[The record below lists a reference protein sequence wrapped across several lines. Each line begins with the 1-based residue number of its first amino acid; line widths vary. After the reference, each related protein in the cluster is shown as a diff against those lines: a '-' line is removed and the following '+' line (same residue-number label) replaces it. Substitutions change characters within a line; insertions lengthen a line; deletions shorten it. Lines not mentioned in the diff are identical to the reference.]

1 MKKADLMIKSWKVFI
16 FSIAAL
22 VHVILILTITV
33 STGIKEKRKDTSV
46 FKMVDVEEYIPP
58 EPIKE
63 EDKLPPAPPKKIE
76 PEKQIEVVN
85 QDDIA
90 EDIVITEKEV
100 IEAHVATAAPVEIE
114 YLPQHKISDMPGI
127 PTDEIIKKVVYPP
140 IAHRQKIEG
149 VVYLELYIDQTGAIR
164 DIQVLRDPG
173 FGLAEAAIKAISGA
187 KCTPALANG
196 KAVAARIRYPFVFKV
211 K

>member
-1 MKKADLMIKSWKVFI
+1 MKKTDLMLKSWKVFV

-22 VHVILILTITV
+22 FHIILILTITV
-33 STGIKEKRKDTSV
+33 STGAKEKRKDTSV

-63 EDKLPPAPPKKIE
+63 DKKLPPPVKKIV

-85 QDDIA
+85 QEDIA
-90 EDIVITEKEV
+90 EVIVETKKEV
-100 IEAHVATAAPVEIE
+100 VEVEVATVAEIE
-114 YLPQHKISDMPGI
+114 YLPQHKISDPPGI
-127 PTDEIIKKVVYPP
+127 PTDEILKKIVYPP
-140 IAHRQKIEG
+140 LANRQKIEG

-164 DIQVLRDPG
+164 DIQILRDPG
-173 FGLAEAAIKAISGA
+173 YGLAEAAIEAISGL
-187 KCTPALANG
+187 KCSPALANG
-196 KAVAARIRYPFVFKV
+196 KAVAVRFRYPVRFKL

>member
-1 MKKADLMIKSWKVFI
+1 MKKADMMIKSWKVFV
-16 FSIAAL
+16 FSMAAL
-22 VHVILILTITV
+22 LHIILILTITV
-33 STGIKEKRKDTSV
+33 SAGVKEKRKDTSV

-63 EDKLPPAPPKKIE
+63 EEKLPPPPIKIE

-85 QDDIA
+85 QDEIA
-90 EDIVITEKEV
+90 EDIIETEKEV
-100 IEAHVATAAPVEIE
+100 VKVEVVTVAPVEIE
-114 YLPQHKISDMPGI
+114 YLPQHKISDPPGI
-127 PTDEIIKKVVYPP
+127 PSDEIYNRVVYPP
-140 IAHRQKIEG
+140 IARRQKIEG

-164 DIQVLRDPG
+164 DIQVLKEPG
-173 FGLAEAAIKAISGA
+173 YGLAEAAIKAISGL

-196 KAVAARIRYPFVFKV
+196 KAVAVRYRFAIRFQV

>member
-1 MKKADLMIKSWKVFI
+1 MKKADLILKSWKVFV

-22 VHVILILTITV
+22 VHIVLILTITV

-63 EDKLPPAPPKKIE
+63 EKKIAPPPKKIE

-85 QDDIA
+85 QDDVA
-90 EDIVITEKEV
+90 EVIVETKKEV
-100 IEAHVATAAPVEIE
+100 VEVEVITAAPVEIE
-114 YLPQHKISDMPGI
+114 YLPQHKISDPPGI
-127 PTDEIIKKVVYPP
+127 PTDEILKKIVYPP
-140 IAHRQKIEG
+140 LANRQKIEG
-149 VVYLELYIDQTGAIR
+149 VVYLELYIDQSGAIR

-173 FGLAEAAIKAISGA
+173 YGLAEAAIEAISGL
-187 KCTPALANG
+187 KCAPALANG
-196 KAVAARIRYPFVFKV
+196 KAVAVRFRYPVRFKL

>member
-22 VHVILILTITV
+22 FHIILILTITV
-33 STGIKEKRKDTSV
+33 STGEKEKRKDTSV

-58 EPIKE
+58 EAIKE
-63 EDKLPPAPPKKIE
+63 DKKLQTPKKIE
-76 PEKQIEVVN
+76 PEEQIEVVN

-90 EDIVITEKEV
+90 EEIVETEKEV
-100 IEAHVATAAPVEIE
+100 VEVEVATVAEIE
-114 YLPQHKISDMPGI
+114 YLPQHKISDPPGI
-127 PTDEIIKKVVYPP
+127 PTDEILKKIVYPP
-140 IAHRQKIEG
+140 LANRQKIEG
-149 VVYLELYIDQTGAIR
+149 VVYLELYIDQTGTIR

-173 FGLAEAAIKAISGA
+173 YGLAEAAIEAISGL
-187 KCTPALANG
+187 KCAPALANG
-196 KAVAARIRYPFVFKV
+196 KAVAVRFRYPVRFKL